1 MSAEIHGQNPEIKV
15 KCFII
20 HLASAV
26 GRQPIV
32 ERLQRETAFE
42 PVIIEAVDKAAL
54 TDADIKAV
62 YVRELL
68 APRYPFDLGKGE
80 IACFLSHRSVW
91 RRIAEG
97 SGDFALVLE
106 DDVELESPVFA
117 AQLEWA
123 LSAATADDLV
133 RFPRRARTDQGA
145 ALAKND
151 AASLILPVP
160 PGLQTCAALVGRRAA
175 GRLLAQ
181 TGTFDRPIDA
191 FLQMNWV
198 HGVRICALQPP
209 CIVEVGRGDGK
220 SLAQSGKKS
229 AMEKLR
235 REFVRWRYRSAIRR
249 KARQTASPS

>member
-1 MSAEIHGQNPEIKV
+1 MSAELPGQDKQDIVE
-15 KCFII
+15 CFII
-20 HLASAV
+20 HLASAI
-26 GRQPIV
+26 GRKPIV

-42 PVIIEAVDKAAL
+42 AVIIDAVDKAAL

-91 RRIAEG
+91 QRIAQG

-106 DDVELESPVFA
+106 DDVELDSPVFA
-117 AQLEWA
+117 AQLAWA
-123 LSAATADDLV
+123 QSVATVDDLV
-133 RFPRRARTDQGA
+133 RFPRKARTDQGA
-145 ALAKND
+145 VLAKND
-151 AASLILPVP
+151 TASLILPVP
-160 PGLQTCAALVGRRAA
+160 PGLQTCAALVGKRAA

-181 TGTFDRPIDA
+181 TAVFDRPIDA

-249 KARQTASPS
+249 KARQTALPS

>member
-1 MSAEIHGQNPEIKV
+1 MNAPLSGQDPQNKV

-20 HLASAV
+20 HLASAIA
-26 GRQPIV
+26 RKPIV

-42 PVIIEAVDKAAL
+42 PVIIGAVDKAVL
-54 TDADIKAV
+54 TDADVKAV

-68 APRYPFDLGKGE
+68 APRYPFELGKGE

-106 DDVELESPVFA
+106 DDVELDSPVFA
-117 AQLEWA
+117 AQLAWA

-133 RFPRRARTDQGA
+133 RFPRKARTDQGA
-145 ALAKND
+145 ALAKTD
-151 AASLILPVP
+151 TASLILPVP

-181 TGTFDRPIDA
+181 TENFDRPIDA

-235 REFVRWRYRSAIRR
+235 REFVRWRYRRAIRR
-249 KARQTASPS
+249 KARQTISPS